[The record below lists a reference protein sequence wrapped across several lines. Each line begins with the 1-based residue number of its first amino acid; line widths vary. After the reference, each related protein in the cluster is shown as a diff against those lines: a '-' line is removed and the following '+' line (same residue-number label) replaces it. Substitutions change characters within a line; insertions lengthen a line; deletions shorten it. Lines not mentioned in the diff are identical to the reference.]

1 MSEKNKPEKIPITVR
16 LMGNTHTF
24 YIKLNNRE
32 DREKIEAIRNIIAEM
47 EKYVESN
54 YRSFTRDKK
63 LAVLIFYL
71 AWQLLRER
79 DKVMAMQE
87 KMRNLEIL
95 MEFMEKSEQKR

>member
-1 MSEKNKPEKIPITVR
+1 MSEKKPEKVPITVK

-24 YIKLNNRE
+24 YIRLSNDE
-32 DREKIEAIRNIIAEM
+32 DRKKIEAIRKIISDM
-47 EKYVESN
+47 ESYVEKN
-54 YRSFTRDKK
+54 FRSFTRDKK

-79 DKVMAMQE
+79 EKVKTMQD

-95 MEFMEKSEQKR
+95 MEFMEKTEQKR